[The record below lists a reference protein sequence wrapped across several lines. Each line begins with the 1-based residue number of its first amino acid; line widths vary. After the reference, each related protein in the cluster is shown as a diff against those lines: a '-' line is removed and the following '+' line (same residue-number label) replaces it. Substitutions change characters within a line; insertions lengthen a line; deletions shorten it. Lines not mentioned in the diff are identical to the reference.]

1 MNPVIFHFVVL
12 GLASLVVWL
21 SRRAFQRAMSQD
33 FGPVLII
40 EYGSTSRI
48 VTVVGCVIMG
58 IMIAFA
64 LSFFEAPT
72 GSELLSLAGVSVGYA
87 IAFLLVLDRR
97 VVLTSEWVSSGMSLF
112 RPKRIPLSAMKGAQV
127 STTQF
132 FGGVTTI
139 STGVGRLKVWHQMEG
154 YKVMLERLSR
164 TRDLAG

>member
-1 MNPVIFHFVVL
+1 
-12 GLASLVVWL
+12 
-21 SRRAFQRAMSQD
+21 
-33 FGPVLII
+33 
-40 EYGSTSRI
+40 
-48 VTVVGCVIMG
+48 MG

-64 LSFFEAPT
+64 LSVFEAPT
-72 GSELLSLAGVSVGYA
+72 GSELLLLAGISVGYA

-139 STGVGRLKVWHQMEG
+139 STDVGRLKVWHQMEG
-154 YKVMLERLSR
+154 YKVMLERLNR

>member
-1 MNPVIFHFVVL
+1 MNPVIFHFVIL
-12 GLASLVVWL
+12 GIASLVVWL
-21 SRRAFQRAMSQD
+21 SKSAFQRAMSQD
-33 FGPVLII
+33 PEHALII

-64 LSFFEAPT
+64 LSVFEAPT
-72 GSELLSLAGVSVGYA
+72 GSELLLLAGISVGYA

-139 STGVGRLKVWHQMEG
+139 STDVGRLKVWHQMEG
-154 YKVMLERLSR
+154 YKVMLERLNR